1 MLTKLTIRN
10 FKQFDEVE
18 IPLDNGMVFIGPN
31 NSGKTSALQA
41 LALWREGLLKLS
53 EKMFPRAI
61 TGNTPIALMS
71 EKELLAEEDFF
82 NEIREILETPAD
94 APSASQNGRNKPP
107 FPRKRKQR
115 SGVSMSRLELTSLPT
130 PELDMLWCG
139 RKTRKGAQLI
149 RVDIAVEGVNAGR
162 EWKCGLEFDTSGGD
176 SFYCRPLRLEE
187 GKDPQRMQ
195 VPHLAYATK
204 VAMLPPMSGLSLEEP
219 EHSDKRMKALIGEGR
234 TADVLRNLCY
244 RVWEADDGGWEQL
257 TKKIHALFGVSLFHP
272 FTNPRGAYVLQYSKH
287 GEKTRLDLQ
296 SSGRGM
302 QQVILLL
309 AFLQQNPHSALL
321 LDEPDAHL
329 EILRQREIYQTLLE
343 AAKEKESQIIA
354 ASHSEVMLDVAAS
367 RKSVVAFVGKPHLL
381 AAGRTDEVLK
391 ALKEVGFDQ
400 YYLAE
405 QKGWALYLESATD
418 LEILR
423 AFAKRLDHPAVDDL
437 VETPPFCKFVVNQPD
452 NARRHFY
459 ALREAH
465 PEFVGVLLV
474 DNDVKNLNKNGPLVE
489 MQWRKREAENYLC
502 TRRTLL
508 EFAASYVSDGLW
520 TKTKE
525 ERYAMMEKEIQET
538 EHALSRLKKLKPF
551 SAEIKASDDFL
562 KPLFEAMPPPLN
574 LGKVDFYKLVDHIP
588 EDEIDPEVV
597 EKLDA
602 IHAVAMKAKTP
613 QEGSDA

>member
-18 IPLDNGMVFIGPN
+18 IPLDNGMVFVGPN

-53 EKMFPRAI
+53 EKMFPQAI
-61 TGNTPIALMS
+61 TAENKPIALMS
-71 EKELLAEEDFF
+71 EKELLAEDDFF
-82 NEIREILETPAD
+82 NGVRKILETPAAD
-94 APSASQNGRNKPP
+94 APSASQNGGNKPP

-195 VPHLAYATK
+195 VPLLAYATK

-244 RVWEADDGGWEQL
+244 RVSEADDGGWEQL
-257 TKKIHALFGVSLFHP
+257 TKKIHALFGVSLLRP
-272 FTNPRGAYVLQYSKH
+272 FTNPRGAYVLQYKKH
-287 GEKTRLDLQ
+287 GEKARLDLQ

-343 AAKEKESQIIA
+343 AAKENRSQIIA
-354 ASHSEVMLDVAAS
+354 ASHSEVMLNEAAS

-381 AAGRTDEVLK
+381 AAGRTDQEVLK

-400 YYLAE
+400 YYLGGAE
-405 QKGWALYLESATD
+405 RMGALFEESATD
-418 LEILR
+418 LGH
-423 AFAKRLDHPAVDDL
+423 FAG
-437 VETPPFCKFVVNQPD
+437 FCQAAPTI
-452 NARRHFY
+452 
-459 ALREAH
+459 
-465 PEFVGVLLV
+465 
-474 DNDVKNLNKNGPLVE
+474 PLW
-489 MQWRKREAENYLC
+489 M
-502 TRRTLL
+502 T
-508 EFAASYVSDGLW
+508 S
-520 TKTKE
+520 
-525 ERYAMMEKEIQET
+525 
-538 EHALSRLKKLKPF
+538 
-551 SAEIKASDDFL
+551 
-562 KPLFEAMPPPLN
+562 
-574 LGKVDFYKLVDHIP
+574 
-588 EDEIDPEVV
+588 
-597 EKLDA
+597 
-602 IHAVAMKAKTP
+602 
-613 QEGSDA
+613 